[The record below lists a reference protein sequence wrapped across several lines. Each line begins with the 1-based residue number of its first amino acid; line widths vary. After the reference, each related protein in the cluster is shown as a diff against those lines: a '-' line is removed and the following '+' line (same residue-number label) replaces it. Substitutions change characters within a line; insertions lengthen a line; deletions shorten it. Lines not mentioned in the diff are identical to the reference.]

1 MNGFSFCN
9 RIIGERKHNAKEL
22 EEKIMKKIVS
32 VVSAVVLV
40 FFIGTVCTFA
50 AGPERGNTFTDAD
63 SNGICDNYETSGTC
77 LQAGIGCGGN
87 FTDADSNGI
96 CDNYET
102 SGTCLQAGIGCGGNF
117 TDVDGDGICDNRMG
131 KSSPQ
136 HGKCKGNSF
145 RRGQTK

>member
-1 MNGFSFCN
+1 
-9 RIIGERKHNAKEL
+9 
-22 EEKIMKKIVS
+22 MKKIVS

-87 FTDADSNGI
+87 FTD
-96 CDNYET
+96 
-102 SGTCLQAGIGCGGNF
+102 
-117 TDVDGDGICDNRMG
+117 VVGDGICDNRMG

-136 HGKCKGNSF
+136 HGKCKGNGF

>member
-1 MNGFSFCN
+1 
-9 RIIGERKHNAKEL
+9 
-22 EEKIMKKIVS
+22 MKKIVS

-87 FTDADSNGI
+87 FTDAAGIGCGGNFTDADGDGI